1 MKTWFEWMEKYYL
14 PQPQLKDPQPG
25 ETERILALVRHK
37 AGLQAGPKRQA
48 RRPRRLWVLA
58 AAAALA
64 VCLGTGA
71 LASGVF
77 PWQSVGD
84 FFGADGQQR
93 AASLGMSGEGL
104 SLSQTKDGVTV
115 TLEGVV
121 DDGSVAYIPA
131 QITFEEGQYDPS
143 LSYSVFA
150 VLESPNPVDRQTNS
164 VGCRPLE
171 DPDPADNT
179 VPIML
184 TASHEGLQ
192 TGDSV
197 QLEILSIYGNTEAAD
212 GSTETKWNWEE
223 SMSFSFTLPE
233 SQPAVT
239 VQVPADTIE
248 PQTGVSIAQVRL
260 TPMRVEVIF
269 GEHPEDSQ
277 VRDILSRVPLELI
290 FTDGTTRTL
299 PEGWDKGGERSAE
312 GSGPSAADGSYY
324 RVTCEFDALLDP
336 SSVTAVTVNGIKIPI
351 T

>member
-1 MKTWFEWMEKYYL
+1 MKTWFEWMEEYYL
-14 PQPQLKDPQPG
+14 PQPQLNDSQPG
-25 ETERILALVRHK
+25 ESERILALVRQK
-37 AGLQAGPKRQA
+37 AGLKRQPS
-48 RRPRRLWVLA
+48 RPRRVWALA

-77 PWQSVGD
+77 PWQAMD
-84 FFGADGQQR
+84 AFFGADGQQQ
-93 AASLGMSGEGL
+93 AASLGMIGEGL

-150 VLESPNPVDRQTNS
+150 VLESPNPMDRRTNGVS
-164 VGCRPLE
+164 CRPLE
-171 DPDPADNT
+171 DPDPADST
-179 VPIML
+179 VPLVL

-192 TGDSV
+192 AGDAV
-197 QLEILSIYGNTEAAD
+197 QLEILALYGNTEAAD
-212 GSTETKWNWEE
+212 GRTETKWNREE
-223 SMSFSFTLPE
+223 GMRFSFTLPE

-239 VQVPADTIE
+239 VQVPADTME
-248 PQTGVSIAQVRL
+248 PQTGVPIAQVRL

-277 VRDILSRVPLELI
+277 VRDILSRVPLELT

-336 SSVTAVTVNGIKIPI
+336 SSVTAVTVNGIQIPI
-351 T
+351 S

>member
-1 MKTWFEWMEKYYL
+1 MKTWFEWMEEYYL
-14 PQPQLKDPQPG
+14 PQLQPNDPQPG
-25 ETERILALVRHK
+25 ESERILALVRQK
-37 AGLQAGPKRQA
+37 AGLKRQPS
-48 RRPRRLWVLA
+48 RPRRLWVLA

-84 FFGADGQQR
+84 FFGADGQQ
-93 AASLGMSGEGL
+93 AASLGMIGEGL
-104 SLSQTKDGVTV
+104 SLSQTKAGVTV

-150 VLESPNPVDRQTNS
+150 VLESPNPVDRRTNGA
-164 VGCRPLE
+164 GCRPLE

-179 VPIML
+179 VPILL

-197 QLEILSIYGNTEAAD
+197 QLEILSIFGNTVAAD
-212 GSTETKWNWEE
+212 GSTETTWNWEE
-223 SMSFSFTLPE
+223 TLRFSFTLPE

-239 VQVPADTIE
+239 VQVPADTRE
-248 PQTGVSIAQVRL
+248 PQTGVPIAQVRL

-277 VRDILSRVPLELI
+277 VRDSLSRVFLALT
-290 FTDGTTRTL
+290 FTDGTTLTL
-299 PEGWDKGGERSAE
+299 PEGWENGGERSAE
-312 GSGPSAADGSYY
+312 GSGTGSSTFDGPYY
-324 RVTCEFDALLDP
+324 KVTCEFDALLDP

-351 T
+351 S

>member
-1 MKTWFEWMEKYYL
+1 MKTWFEWMEEYYL
-14 PQPQLKDPQPG
+14 PQPQLNDSQPG
-25 ETERILALVRHK
+25 ESERILALVRQK
-37 AGLQAGPKRQA
+37 AGLKRQPS
-48 RRPRRLWVLA
+48 RPRRVWALA

-77 PWQSVGD
+77 PWQAMD
-84 FFGADGQQR
+84 AFFGADGQQQ
-93 AASLGMSGEGL
+93 AASLGMIGEGL

-150 VLESPNPVDRQTNS
+150 VLESPNPMDRRTNGVS
-164 VGCRPLE
+164 CRPLE
-171 DPDPADNT
+171 DPDPADST
-179 VPIML
+179 VPLVL

-192 TGDSV
+192 AGDAV
-197 QLEILSIYGNTEAAD
+197 QLEILALYGNTEAAD
-212 GSTETKWNWEE
+212 GRTETKWNREE
-223 SMSFSFTLPE
+223 GMRFSFTLPE

-239 VQVPADTIE
+239 VHVPTDTME
-248 PQTGVSIAQVRL
+248 PQTGVPIAQVRL

-277 VRDILSRVPLELI
+277 VRDSLSRVSLALT

-299 PEGWDKGGERSAE
+299 PEGWEKGGERGAE
-312 GSGPSAADGSYY
+312 GSGTGSSTFDGPYY
-324 RVTCEFDALLDP
+324 KVTCEFDALLDP
-336 SSVTAVTVNGIKIPI
+336 SSVTAVTVNGIQIPI
-351 T
+351 P

>member
-1 MKTWFEWMEKYYL
+1 M
-14 PQPQLKDPQPG
+14 
-25 ETERILALVRHK
+25 
-37 AGLQAGPKRQA
+37 
-48 RRPRRLWVLA
+48 
-58 AAAALA
+58 
-64 VCLGTGA
+64 
-71 LASGVF
+71 
-77 PWQSVGD
+77 
-84 FFGADGQQR
+84 
-93 AASLGMSGEGL
+93 
-104 SLSQTKDGVTV
+104 VTV
-115 TLEGVV
+115 TP
-121 DDGSVAYIPA
+121 YIPA

-192 TGDSV
+192 TGDAV

-212 GSTETKWNWEE
+212 GRTETKWNWEE

-239 VQVPADTIE
+239 VQVPADTME
-248 PQTGVSIAQVRL
+248 PQTGVPIAQVRL

-277 VRDILSRVPLELI
+277 VRDILSRVPLELT
-290 FTDGTTRTL
+290 FTDGTTLTL
-299 PEGWDKGGERSAE
+299 PEGWEKGGERSAE
-312 GSGPSAADGSYY
+312 GSSTSSSTFDGPYY
-324 RVTCEFDALLDP
+324 MVTCEFGALLDP
-336 SSVTAVTVNGIKIPI
+336 SSVTAVTVNGIQIPI
-351 T
+351 S

>member
-14 PQPQLKDPQPG
+14 PQPQPNDSQPG
-25 ETERILALVRHK
+25 ESERILALVRQK
-37 AGLQAGPKRQA
+37 AGLKRQP
-48 RRPRRLWVLA
+48 RRPRRLWALA

-84 FFGADGQQR
+84 FFGADGQQQ

-104 SLSQTKDGVTV
+104 SLSQTKAGVTV

-121 DDGSVAYIPA
+121 DDGSMAYIPA

-150 VLESPNPVDRQTNS
+150 VLESPNPVDRRTNG

-171 DPDPADNT
+171 DSDPTDNT
-179 VPIML
+179 VPLLL

-197 QLEILSIYGNTEAAD
+197 QLEILSIFGNTVAAD
-212 GSTETKWNWEE
+212 GSTETTWNWEE
-223 SMSFSFTLPE
+223 SMRFSFTLPE
-233 SQPAVT
+233 SQPVVT
-239 VQVPADTIE
+239 VHVPTDTME
-248 PQTGVSIAQVRL
+248 PQTGVPIAQVRL

-277 VRDILSRVPLELI
+277 VRDSLSRVSLALT

-299 PEGWDKGGERSAE
+299 PEGWEKGGERGAE
-312 GSGPSAADGSYY
+312 GSGTGSSTFDGPYY
-324 RVTCEFDALLDP
+324 KVTCEFDALLDP
-336 SSVTAVTVNGIKIPI
+336 SSVTAVTVNGIQIPI
-351 T
+351 P